1 MTEQAENVIESR
13 ESVTEPAQNVSNGAE
28 DGMLPWENGSEPV
41 VAGAVQSGG
50 QQASVAV
57 DPFEPK
63 QEEKRYRTK
72 FCAVGTRAQLQALI
86 QFMNENNIE
95 YGRIK

>member
-1 MTEQAENVIESR
+1 MIESR
-13 ESVTEPAQNVSNGAE
+13 ENVTEPARSVSSGV
-28 DGMLPWENGSEPV
+28 ENGSEPV

>member
-13 ESVTEPAQNVSNGAE
+13 ESVTEPAQNASNGVE
-28 DGMLPWENGSEPV
+28 DGTLPRENGLEPG

-72 FCAVGTRAQLQALI
+72 FCAVGTRAQLEKLI
-86 QFMNENNIE
+86 QFMNGNNIE